1 MIVVS
6 IDNQSQSE
14 ELFEKISKIENITK
28 MTNEQMQQ
36 CMTKN
41 FDNIQKVRKKLL
53 AQSPRD

>member
-1 MIVVS
+1 MVVVS
-6 IDNQSQSE
+6 IDNRSQSE

-41 FDNIQKVRKKLL
+41 FDNIQKVRKKKN
-53 AQSPRD
+53 

>member
-1 MIVVS
+1 MVVVS

-36 CMTKN
+36 KSC
-41 FDNIQKVRKKLL
+41 
-53 AQSPRD
+53 

>member
-1 MIVVS
+1 MVVVS

-53 AQSPRD
+53 AQSLRD